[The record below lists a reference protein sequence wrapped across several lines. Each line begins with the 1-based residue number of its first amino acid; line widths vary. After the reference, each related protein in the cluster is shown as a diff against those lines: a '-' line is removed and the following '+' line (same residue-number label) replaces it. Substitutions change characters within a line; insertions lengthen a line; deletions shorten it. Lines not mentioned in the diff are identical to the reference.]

1 MEVTVLLPVYYYSI
15 TTPLLLKSLA
25 NSPTILSPAGGDP
38 LGQFAVIQWG
48 EGGWALIV
56 KEPLDRE
63 RTDSYTLTLLAS
75 DGKFEAQVAVKVL
88 VLDINDNPP
97 LCQQVRSI

>member
-1 MEVTVLLPVYYYSI
+1 MPTSCALLP
-15 TTPLLLKSLA
+15 
-25 NSPTILSPAGGDP
+25 PAGGDP

-63 RTDSYTLTLLAS
+63 ATDSYALTVLAS
-75 DGKFEAQVAVKVL
+75 DGKFEAQVVVEVT

-97 LCQQVRSI
+97 LCQQVSSV